1 MAERTQLQYQPVTGP
16 VWSEPVASRMQWLP
30 QGREFARGLPPN
42 RLGDF
47 VQPPFAALYK
57 SEGLQWL
64 PGGQQPA
71 RTIPQ
76 ARIGDF
82 SRPEFEALYK
92 AERLEWMPSDRY
104 AGRVLSRAINDQTVL
119 VQLIPAIPTF
129 DPQNIDWQPRDSY
142 FGHPLARALVDWS
155 IYQGDPI
162 APPPA
167 PVVIPTADLGGGSRK
182 KIRGPYSDPRI
193 YEAYI
198 ARCIAE
204 REKPRI
210 NLEAALVKEALV
222 EEVEERH
229 QTGYAEYDALIR
241 ENQILERL
249 LALETA
255 KRNLSAITARQR
267 QIATQIEALE
277 DDETRSVIM
286 LLDEM

>member
-1 MAERTQLQYQPVTGP
+1 MIAYQT
-16 VWSEPVASRMQWLP
+16 SAFAY
-30 QGREFARGLPPN
+30 QGVGKFAYQESVSITPAVILPPE
-42 RLGDF
+42 
-47 VQPPFAALYK
+47 VQ
-57 SEGLQWL
+57 
-64 PGGQQPA
+64 
-71 RTIPQ
+71 
-76 ARIGDF
+76 D
-82 SRPEFEALYK
+82 
-92 AERLEWMPSDRY
+92 
-104 AGRVLSRAINDQTVL
+104 
-119 VQLIPAIPTF
+119 
-129 DPQNIDWQPRDSY
+129 
-142 FGHPLARALVDWS
+142 
-155 IYQGDPI
+155 
-162 APPPA
+162 
-167 PVVIPTADLGGGSRK
+167 GGSRGRK